1 MTDPSGFSALAA
13 NQNRGA
19 ERADGRDL
27 SGPMPSMGR
36 GSLAIAS
43 KLRRAITDGV
53 YAHGDRLPPERE
65 LASALGASRTT
76 IRAALHQL
84 EMERMV
90 ARKVGR
96 GTFVVY
102 GDANDDSDIASITSP
117 LELIEVRLAVEPRMV
132 RLAVLHATARDL
144 DRIGE
149 AVAEL
154 ERSGADQDHFT
165 RWDQSFHVSLALAT
179 RNPLMVWICRQ
190 INHVRGHSQWR
201 VMKDK
206 ILTAD
211 RIAAYNA
218 EHRALFEAIRARDVD
233 RAVALITAHLGDA
246 HRDLVGA
253 NAS

>member
-1 MTDPSGFSALAA
+1 MSDPVGSFVNAPGAALDAA
-13 NQNRGA
+13 AAGLR
-19 ERADGRDL
+19 ERAGT
-27 SGPMPSMGR
+27 G
-36 GSLAIAS
+36 GSAIVIAG
-43 KLRRAITDGV
+43 KLRRAITDGA

-65 LASALGASRTT
+65 LAMTLGSSRTT
-76 IRAALHQL
+76 VRAALQQL

-102 GDANDDSDIASITSP
+102 GDSSDDSDIASITSP

-132 RLAVLHATARDL
+132 RLAVLHATSRDL

-149 AVAEL
+149 ALAEA
-154 ERSGADQDHFT
+154 ERAGADQDHFT
-165 RWDQSFHVSLALAT
+165 RWDQSFHVSLAMAT

-190 INHVRGHSQWR
+190 INHVRGHNQWR
-201 VMKDK
+201 VMKEK
-206 ILTAD
+206 ILTKD

-218 EHRALFEAIRARDVD
+218 EHRALFEAIRTRDGD
-233 RAVALITAHLGDA
+233 RAVALITAHLNDA

>member
-1 MTDPSGFSALAA
+1 MTDPDGSTLVLNDAKL
-13 NQNRGA
+13 GA
-19 ERADGRDL
+19 PRVESRDP
-27 SGPMPSMGR
+27 GGAMPAIGR

-53 YAHGDRLPPERE
+53 YAHGDRLPPERD

-84 EMERMV
+84 ETERMV

-144 DRIGE
+144 DRIAE

-154 ERSGADQDHFT
+154 ERSGRDQDHFT

-190 INHVRGHSQWR
+190 INHVRGHNQWR

-206 ILTAD
+206 ILTAE

-218 EHRALFEAIRARDVD
+218 EHRALFEAIRARDGD
-233 RAVALITAHLGDA
+233 RAVALITAHLTDA